1 MMIRTFLE
9 RLYLW
14 CGYAAAAFLIGIG
27 LCIVAQIVWRIRGQ
41 TFDATEAAGLC
52 LAASI
57 FLGLAHTFR
66 QGSHVRISLLTDKL
80 PPRLKHGVE
89 IFNCLQG
96 SVVVG
101 FLAWQMILFARQSYE
116 FHDVSPGLL
125 AMPMWIP
132 QGGAAIGIT
141 ALAIGLLDEL
151 IWLLQG
157 GAPRTLA
164 PDEISIEGTVA

>member
-1 MMIRTFLE
+1 MIRTCLE

-14 CGYAAAAFLIGIG
+14 CGYAAAAFLVGIG
-27 LCIVAQIVWRIRGQ
+27 LCIVTQIVWRIRGR

-66 QGSHVRISLLTDKL
+66 QGSHVRISLLTNKL
-80 PPRLKHGVE
+80 PPRLKHGAE

-151 IWLLQG
+151 IWLVQG

-164 PDEISIEGTVA
+164 PDEISIEETVA